1 MSDLVARSA
10 GAWKIQTSAKAA
22 GLLADSCTDGATLA
36 QLKYWAPSRLLQAL
50 GMMSG
55 PRGQQEAVRAY
66 ALRSLH
72 TCPPEQVS
80 AVTTDEKPAW

>member
-1 MSDLVARSA
+1 MCDLVGRSA
-10 GAWKIQTSAKAA
+10 AAWRIQNSAKAA
-22 GLLADSCTDGATLA
+22 GLLADSCTDGAALA

-55 PRGQQEAVRAY
+55 PQGQQASVRAY

-80 AVTTDEKPAW
+80 DVFRV